1 MKKLK
6 KIFVLL
12 LKKVEL
18 GSAIA
23 VRLTKYTGK
32 SKVYIHPKHF
42 LTQNPWYSRYIGKND
57 VVLDLGSGN
66 GQSAIKVSKLC
77 KKVVG
82 LEIGKNLIE
91 IAQKTARDQKV
102 KNVIFKNADLE
113 DDLSL
118 RSNYFNKVIFLD
130 VLEHLER
137 RDKILEEIK
146 RVLKPGG
153 LLFLAVPNS
162 QTSWK
167 KLQRSVGISSYS
179 DPDHKIEFSEKEA
192 KNLLKKYKF
201 KIQDFSYST
210 IDTPL
215 RGFYDIIGA
224 FSIPIYRKISNW
236 RREKAQEFPIN
247 ASGFEIV
254 CTSEK

>member
-1 MKKLK
+1 MKTLKKLTVILLK
-6 KIFVLL
+6 KI
-12 LKKVEL
+12 EI

-42 LTQNPWYSRYIGKND
+42 LTQNPWYSKYIKKND
-57 VVLDLGSGN
+57 TVLDLGSGN

-77 KKVVG
+77 KKVIG
-82 LEIGKNLIE
+82 LEIDKDLIE
-91 IAQKTARDQKV
+91 IAQKTAKDKKV
-102 KNVIFKNADLE
+102 KNVLFTNADLE
-113 DDLSL
+113 KDLSL
-118 RSNYFNKVIFLD
+118 QSNYFDRVIFLD
-130 VLEHLER
+130 VLEHLEK
-137 RDKILEEIK
+137 RDKILKEIK
-146 RVLKPGG
+146 RVLRPGG

-167 KLQRSVGISSYS
+167 KLQRSVGINSYS
-179 DPDHKIEFSEKEA
+179 DPDHKIEFSENEIR
-192 KNLLKKYKF
+192 NLMKKYKF
-201 KIQDFSYST
+201 EIQNFSYST

-236 RREKAQEFPIN
+236 RRAKAQEFPLN

-254 CTSEK
+254 CINKK